1 MTMML
6 NQISK
11 MSLKM
16 KRTIKTIISVAAVF
30 VLLTA
35 ASTALAAPSDQ
46 TDVRAAVQRIFNQLK
61 NGEYSSLYD
70 ALPASAR
77 SRTSRERLVQGLQ
90 RTQDTFELQKI
101 DIGQVSV
108 SGNLAVVDTTMY
120 AHVKPFNAD
129 GKLIV
134 QQYLIRED
142 DGWKVATGDTATINR
157 FLQSNP
163 TFAKRFPIKK
173 PQAFVYQNNKW
184 MPLPLGP
191 RR

>member
-1 MTMML
+1 M

-11 MSLKM
+11 MFPKM
-16 KRTIKTIISVAAVF
+16 KMIIKTLIFAAAIF
-30 VLLTA
+30 VLLS
-35 ASTALAAPSDQ
+35 ASSPGFAAPSDQ

-70 ALPASAR
+70 ALPSSAR
-77 SRTSRERLVQGLQ
+77 ARTSRERLVQGLQ

-129 GKLIV
+129 GKLVV

-142 DGWKVATGDTATINR
+142 GGWKVATGDTATVNR

-184 MPLPLGP
+184 VPLPLGP

>member
-1 MTMML
+1 MM

-11 MSLKM
+11 MFPKM
-16 KRTIKTIISVAAVF
+16 KMINKTLIFAAAIF
-30 VLLTA
+30 VLLS
-35 ASTALAAPSDQ
+35 ASSPGFAAPSDQ

-70 ALPASAR
+70 ALPSSAR
-77 SRTSRERLVQGLQ
+77 ARTSRERLVQGLQ

-129 GKLIV
+129 GKLVV

-142 DGWKVATGDTATINR
+142 GGWKVATGDTATINR

-163 TFAKRFPIKK
+163 TFARRFPIKK

-184 MPLPLGP
+184 VPLPLGS